1 LTFPQVEAGLIAAD
15 NDASIN
21 LTMGGEKSE
30 LTKLNW
36 TIENV
41 PCKTLVLPL
50 KMHYGFMTIAPC
62 KSNQSTRSNGF

>member
-30 LTKLNW
+30 LRKLNW

-41 PCKTLVLPL
+41 PCKIWFCHL
-50 KMHYGFMTIAPC
+50 KCTMDL
-62 KSNQSTRSNGF
+62 

>member
-1 LTFPQVEAGLIAAD
+1 
-15 NDASIN
+15 
-21 LTMGGEKSE
+21 MGGEKSE

-50 KMHYGFMTIAPC
+50 KMHWIYDYRSMQE
-62 KSNQSTRSNGF
+62 QSKY